1 MTSTSDYVYDH
12 VEASTLRRD
21 MAFEPG
27 VPEPGDRLPVF
38 DLPAATGGRIRSHAI
53 TGNKPML
60 LVTGSYTCP
69 MTASSVPALKKLH
82 RRYGGQVVFVML
94 HVREAHPGERFDQ
107 PHDMDAKIR
116 NARILKARDNLPWP
130 VAVDDTQGTL
140 HRQLGEKPNAV
151 WLTDREGTIVY
162 RGLWAGDTETLG
174 DALEAVSRGRLP
186 KKRESTARVGPMA
199 AGIGVMREVTQRS
212 GKRAEADLWKA
223 APPVAALARVADLYR
238 PLPPAWRTYAAA
250 ATIGL
255 GATALIGALSRA
267 GRKRVKRR

>member
-12 VEASTLRRD
+12 VQASTLNKD
-21 MAFEPG
+21 MAFRPG
-27 VPEPGDRLPVF
+27 TPGPGDRLPVF

-69 MTASSVPALKKLH
+69 MTAASNPALKRLH
-82 RRYGGQVVFVML
+82 RRYGGQIVFVML

-107 PHDMDAKIR
+107 PHDMDTKIR
-116 NARILKARDNLPWP
+116 NARILKERDSLPWAL
-130 VAVDDTQGTL
+130 AVDDTQGTL
-140 HRQLGEKPNAV
+140 HKQLDEKPNAV

-162 RGLWAGDTETLG
+162 RGLWAGDDEALG
-174 DALEAVSRGRLP
+174 EALEAVSKGRMP
-186 KKRESTARVGPMA
+186 RKRESTARLKPMA

-223 APPVAALARVADLYR
+223 APPVAALARIADLYR
-238 PLPPAWRTYAAA
+238 PLPPHWRTAAAA

-255 GATALIGALSRA
+255 GATALVGALTSARKSA
-267 GRKRVKRR
+267 RKR